1 MKRPATQAARL
12 PSQARLAEEA
22 MRAAAVM
29 LGELQVLERR
39 MDFEAIARA
48 ARLILAAERKGGRVH
63 LLGVGKPLAV
73 AKYLAGSL
81 SSTGTPAYA
90 IAAAEAA
97 HGGAGQILR
106 GDVVIAISNS
116 GETAETRNATALA
129 RSLGARVI
137 GVAGKR
143 GSWLAR
149 NCDVFLEV
157 GVAREGD
164 RLNLA
169 PRASVLAEILVL
181 NALSVALQDSKRLT
195 PARFRT
201 WHPGGA
207 LGKKGR

>member
-1 MKRPATQAARL
+1 MKPSRVRDARL
-12 PSQARLAEEA
+12 PSQARLVEEA

-29 LGELQVLERR
+29 LGELQVLDRR
-39 MDFEAIARA
+39 IDFPAIARA

-90 IAAAEAA
+90 IAAAEAV

-116 GETAETRNATALA
+116 GETHETRAAAALA

-137 GVAGKR
+137 GVAGRR

-149 NCDVFLEV
+149 NCDVFLDA

-195 PARFRT
+195 SDRFRR
-201 WHPGGA
+201 WHPGGS
-207 LGKKGR
+207 LGKRR

>member
-1 MKRPATQAARL
+1 
-12 PSQARLAEEA
+12 
-22 MRAAAVM
+22 MRAVAVM
-29 LGELQVLERR
+29 LGELTVLERR
-39 MDFEAIARA
+39 MDFGAIARA
-48 ARLILAAERKGGRVH
+48 ARLILNAEKSGGRVH

-73 AKYLAGSL
+73 ARYLAGSL

-90 IAAAEAA
+90 VDAAEAV
-97 HGGAGQILR
+97 HGGAGQVAR

-116 GETAETRNATALA
+116 GETAETRAAAALV

-137 GVAGKR
+137 GVTGKR
-143 GSWLAR
+143 SSWLGR
-149 NCDVFLEV
+149 NCDVFLDA

-195 PARFRT
+195 SARFRT

-207 LGKKGR
+207 LGKVKKT